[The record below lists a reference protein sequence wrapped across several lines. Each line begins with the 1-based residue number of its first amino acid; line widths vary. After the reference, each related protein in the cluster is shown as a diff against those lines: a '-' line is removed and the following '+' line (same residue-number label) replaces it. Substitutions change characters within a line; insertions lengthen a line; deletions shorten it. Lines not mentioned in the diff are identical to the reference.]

1 MTGSHGGLLGGRPDT
16 ALKAAAL
23 AALFNDA
30 GIGIDEAGVT
40 RLPALDSR
48 GIAAGTVAASSARIG
63 DARSTYE
70 DGILTRV
77 NQRAAAHGIAPGYD
91 RPTICRDRPPSCGK
105 DREKRMTDS
114 AYSSNRPSGRMN
126 GGRALAEMLRL
137 AEVGPMFGMGGFQL
151 LPFYDALAQLGMRH
165 FLINDERCGAFA
177 ADAYARVTNR
187 PGVCDGTLGPG
198 ATNLVTGLIESL
210 NAGVPVI
217 ALAGDTNR
225 AHSWKNMTQECRQ
238 TEILRPAVKELIR
251 VEMTSRVPELLRR
264 AFAVATS
271 GRPGPVL
278 LDVPEDVCHG
288 EHDFTAED
296 FAIDPAT
303 LSVPARRIRPD
314 RADISRAAALIA
326 HAKRPLLLVGGG
338 IHLSAGYDALLGF
351 AEAQSIPVAHTMSGK
366 GGIACTH
373 PLSVGLFG
381 RYSRIANE
389 LIEASDCLV
398 VVGCKLGEIA
408 TKRYALPPETIP
420 LIHLDIVAEE
430 IGRCRTADVALWGD
444 ARAGLEDLA
453 EALAG
458 EARRARAARADYVGE
473 IPSRM
478 ASWRDEAAARL
489 RSEERPI
496 HMARLC
502 TELNKALPADSIL
515 VADGGFAGHWTGLL
529 YDTKSPGR
537 HFIPDRGL
545 ASIGYGLPGGI
556 GAALAAPSSPVVA
569 ITGDGGFNMMLGEL
583 ETARRAGIGLT
594 IVVVNNAASGYVKA
608 LQHAIFRGRYQS
620 SDLVEMDYAAI
631 ARAMGCNGIRI
642 EDPDLLGEALHTGLA
657 ERTRPTVLDV
667 VVTRDPA
674 RMLPAVDNRTVE
686 IKQGDRVA

>member
-1 MTGSHGGLLGGRPDT
+1 MTSPD
-16 ALKAAAL
+16 
-23 AALFNDA
+23 
-30 GIGIDEAGVT
+30 
-40 RLPALDSR
+40 
-48 GIAAGTVAASSARIG
+48 
-63 DARSTYE
+63 
-70 DGILTRV
+70 
-77 NQRAAAHGIAPGYD
+77 RA
-91 RPTICRDRPPSCGK
+91 
-105 DREKRMTDS
+105 
-114 AYSSNRPSGRMN
+114 SNRPSGRMN

-210 NAGVPVI
+210 NAGTPII
-217 ALAGDTNR
+217 ALAGDSNR

-238 TEILRPAVKELIR
+238 AEILRPAVKELIR
-251 VEMTSRVPELLRR
+251 VELTSRVPELLRR

-288 EHDFTAED
+288 EHDFSTED
-296 FAIDPAT
+296 FAIDPSI

-314 RADISRAAALIA
+314 RADIARAAALIA
-326 HAKRPLLLVGGG
+326 RAERPLILAGGG
-338 IHLSAGYDALLGF
+338 IHLSRAYEALLSL
-351 AEAQSIPVAHTMSGK
+351 AEGQSIPVAHTMSGK

-381 RYSRIANE
+381 RYSRIANDF
-389 LIEASDCLV
+389 IEASDCLV

-408 TKRYALPPETIP
+408 TKRYALPSQSIP
-420 LIHLDIVAEE
+420 LIHLDILAEE
-430 IGRCRTADVALWGD
+430 IGRCRSAAVALWGD
-444 ARAGLEDLA
+444 AKAGLEDLA
-453 EALAG
+453 EALTEEKTWAS
-458 EARRARAARADYVGE
+458 AARADYISE
-473 IPSRM
+473 IPGRM
-478 ASWRDEAAARL
+478 SKWREEAAASL
-489 RSEERPI
+489 NSDERPI

-502 TELNKALPADSIL
+502 RELNHALPADSIL

-529 YDTKSPGR
+529 YDTKSAGR

-556 GAALAAPSSPVVA
+556 GAALAAPAAPVVA

-583 ETARRAGIGLT
+583 ETARRAGVGLT

-608 LQHAIFRGRYQS
+608 LQHAMFRGRYQS

-631 ARAMGCNGIRI
+631 ASAMGCNGLRV
-642 EDPDLLGEALHTGLA
+642 EGPERLGAALRDGLA

-686 IKQGDRVA
+686 IRQGDRVA

>member
-1 MTGSHGGLLGGRPDT
+1 MSN
-16 ALKAAAL
+16 A
-23 AALFNDA
+23 
-30 GIGIDEAGVT
+30 E
-40 RLPALDSR
+40 
-48 GIAAGTVAASSARIG
+48 
-63 DARSTYE
+63 
-70 DGILTRV
+70 
-77 NQRAAAHGIAPGYD
+77 RA
-91 RPTICRDRPPSCGK
+91 
-105 DREKRMTDS
+105 
-114 AYSSNRPSGRMN
+114 SNRPAGRMT

-198 ATNLVTGLIESL
+198 ATNLVTGLIEGL
-210 NAGVPVI
+210 NAGTPMI

-238 TEILRPAVKELIR
+238 IEILRPAVKELIR
-251 VEMTSRVPELLRR
+251 VELTSRVPELLRR

-303 LSVPARRIRPD
+303 LSAPARRIRPD
-314 RADISRAAALIA
+314 RAEISRAAALIA
-326 HAKRPLLLVGGG
+326 RAKRPLILVGGG
-338 IHLSAGYDALLGF
+338 IHLSAGQEALLAL
-351 AEAQSIPVAHTMSGK
+351 AEAHSIPVAHTMSGK
-366 GGIACTH
+366 GGVACTH

-389 LIEASDCLV
+389 LIEASDCLL

-408 TKRYALPPETIP
+408 TKRYALPPESIP
-420 LIHLDIVAEE
+420 LIHLDILAEE
-430 IGRCRTADVALWGD
+430 IGRCRPATVALWGD
-444 ARAGLEDLA
+444 AKAGLDDLT
-453 EALAG
+453 EALS
-458 EARRARAARADYVGE
+458 EDARKARAARADYLGE
-473 IPSRM
+473 IPVRM
-478 ASWRDEAAARL
+478 AGWREEAAPRL
-489 RSEERPI
+489 NSGEKPI

-502 TELNKALPADSIL
+502 REFNNVLPADSIL

-529 YDTKSPGR
+529 YDTKSAGR
-537 HFIPDRGL
+537 HFIPDRGF

-556 GAALAAPSSPVVA
+556 GAALAAPAVPVVA

-608 LQHAIFRGRYQS
+608 LQHAMFHGRYQS
-620 SDLVEMDYAAI
+620 SDLVEMDYAKI
-631 ARAMGCNGIRI
+631 ARAMGCNGMRV
-642 EDPDLLGEALHTGLA
+642 EDPEQLGEALRTGLG

-674 RMLPAVDNRTVE
+674 RMLPAVDNRTIEVR
-686 IKQGDRVA
+686 QGDRVA

>member
-1 MTGSHGGLLGGRPDT
+1 
-16 ALKAAAL
+16 
-23 AALFNDA
+23 
-30 GIGIDEAGVT
+30 
-40 RLPALDSR
+40 
-48 GIAAGTVAASSARIG
+48 
-63 DARSTYE
+63 
-70 DGILTRV
+70 
-77 NQRAAAHGIAPGYD
+77 
-91 RPTICRDRPPSCGK
+91 
-105 DREKRMTDS
+105 
-114 AYSSNRPSGRMN
+114 
-126 GGRALAEMLRL
+126 
-137 AEVGPMFGMGGFQL
+137 
-151 LPFYDALAQLGMRH
+151 
-165 FLINDERCGAFA
+165 
-177 ADAYARVTNR
+177 
-187 PGVCDGTLGPG
+187 
-198 ATNLVTGLIESL
+198 
-210 NAGVPVI
+210 
-217 ALAGDTNR
+217 
-225 AHSWKNMTQECRQ
+225 MTQECRQ
-238 TEILRPAVKELIR
+238 AEILRPAVKELIR

-288 EHDFTAED
+288 EHDFAPED
-296 FAIDPAT
+296 FAIDPST

-314 RADISRAAALIA
+314 RVEVARATALIA
-326 HAKRPLLLVGGG
+326 RAKRPLLLVGGG

-430 IGRCRTADVALWGD
+430 IGRCRRADVALWGD

-453 EALAG
+453 EALAD
-458 EARRARAARADYVGE
+458 EAKRARAARADYIAE

-478 ASWRDEAAARL
+478 ASWRNEAAVRL
-489 RSEERPI
+489 NSAERPI

-502 TELNKALPADSIL
+502 NELDKALPADSVL

-556 GAALAAPSSPVVA
+556 GAALAAPATPVAA

-583 ETARRAGIGLT
+583 ETARRAGVGLT

-608 LQHAIFRGRYQS
+608 LQHAMFRGRYQS

-631 ARAMGCNGIRI
+631 GRAMGCNGIRV
-642 EDPDLLGEALHTGLA
+642 EDPDRLGEALRTGLA
-657 ERTRPTVLDV
+657 ERTRPSVLDV

>member
-1 MTGSHGGLLGGRPDT
+1 
-16 ALKAAAL
+16 
-23 AALFNDA
+23 
-30 GIGIDEAGVT
+30 
-40 RLPALDSR
+40 
-48 GIAAGTVAASSARIG
+48 
-63 DARSTYE
+63 
-70 DGILTRV
+70 
-77 NQRAAAHGIAPGYD
+77 
-91 RPTICRDRPPSCGK
+91 
-105 DREKRMTDS
+105 MTDPTPI
-114 AYSSNRPSGRMN
+114 SNRPSGRMS

-151 LPFYDALAQLGMRH
+151 LPFYDALAQLGLRH

-198 ATNLVTGLIESL
+198 ATNLVTALIESL
-210 NAGVPVI
+210 NAGVPII

-238 TEILRPAVKELIR
+238 AEILRPAVKELIR
-251 VEMTSRVPELLRR
+251 VEMTSRIPELLRR

-288 EHDFTAED
+288 EHDFAPAD
-296 FAIDPAT
+296 FAIDPST
-303 LSVPARRIRPD
+303 LSIPARRVRPD
-314 RADISRAAALIA
+314 RADIARAAALIA
-326 HAKRPLLLVGGG
+326 RAERPLLLVGGG
-338 IHLSAGYDALLGF
+338 IHLSAGYAALLAF

-366 GGIACTH
+366 GGIPCTH

-389 LIEASDCLV
+389 MIEASDCLV

-408 TKRYALPPETIP
+408 TKRYALPPDRIP
-420 LIHLDIVAEE
+420 LIHLDILGEE
-430 IGRCRTADVALWGD
+430 IGRCARADVALWGD

-458 EARRARAARADYVGE
+458 DAKQAREARAGYVAE

-478 ASWRDEAAARL
+478 TSWREEAAERL
-489 RSEERPI
+489 NSEERPI

-502 TELNKALPADSIL
+502 SELNKALPADSVL

-529 YDTKSPGR
+529 YDTKLPGR

-556 GAALAAPSSPVVA
+556 GAALAAPATPAVA

-608 LQHAIFRGRYQS
+608 LQHAMFRGRYQS

-631 ARAMGCNGIRI
+631 ARAMGCNGVRV
-642 EDPDLLGEALHTGLA
+642 EDPGRLRDALRTGLN
-657 ERTRPTVLDV
+657 ERARPTVLDV
-667 VVTRDPA
+667 IVTRDPA

-686 IKQGDRVA
+686 IRQGDRVA